1 MACRAAL
8 PLGASVM
15 PWRIALAL
23 LRSPLILLYALLC
36 LALSA
41 IGLIGAYLLLTLG
54 LETFT
59 DPVVVWLM
67 AGFGLLVLSFVGTY
81 GPGPWR

>member
-1 MACRAAL
+1 
-8 PLGASVM
+8 M

-67 AGFGLLVLSFVGTY
+67 AGFGLLWGGFWLYLLAVVV
-81 GPGPWR
+81 RAAADDVR